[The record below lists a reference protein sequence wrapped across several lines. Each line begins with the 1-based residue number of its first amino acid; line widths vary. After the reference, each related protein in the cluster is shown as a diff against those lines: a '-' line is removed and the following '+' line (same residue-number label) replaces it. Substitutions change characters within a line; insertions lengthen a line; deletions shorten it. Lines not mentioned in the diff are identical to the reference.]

1 MYFKGGN
8 NQTMESLNDVS
19 VATANPG
26 TETSLAVLARRG
38 TPGRISMLPRA
49 GLPEIVSGAM

>member
-1 MYFKGGN
+1 
-8 NQTMESLNDVS
+8 MESLNDVS

-26 TETSLAVLARRG
+26 TETSLEVLTRL

-49 GLPEIVSGAM
+49 GLPEIVSGPM